1 MKKILVEVLIN
12 FVLLYLS
19 MLFSAFISS
28 IPIDAKFYLSTA
40 VFALLG
46 SILATLIFR
55 KLGV

>member
-1 MKKILVEVLIN
+1 MRRILVEVFIN
-12 FVLLYLS
+12 FVLLYLI
-19 MLFSAFISS
+19 MLSSAFIIS
-28 IPIDAKFYLSTA
+28 IPFSAKTYLSNA